1 MLLSVNNIL
10 NNYNSFTFDLEKI
23 GKEMMMVSVSEK
35 NKSKVIPCYWRLK
48 FENNCPPLEI
58 GISPYSGDVINITC
72 FITSDDFRHINLNF
86 SVVSDK
92 SIQVDTRIFSKA
104 NDFNDND
111 GTVKFFLEGKNLFC
125 VFGDGSCNC
134 KVVVK
139 GQIGFIVDDMDKMIG
154 FALYDLSQYQIS
166 MINSLK

>member
-1 MLLSVNNIL
+1 M
-10 NNYNSFTFDLEKI
+10 
-23 GKEMMMVSVSEK
+23 
-35 NKSKVIPCYWRLK
+35 K

-111 GTVKFFLEGKNLFC
+111 GTVKFFWRAKIYFVYLVMVHAIVKLWL
-125 VFGDGSCNC
+125 
-134 KVVVK
+134 KVRL
-139 GQIGFIVDDMDKMIG
+139 
-154 FALYDLSQYQIS
+154 AL
-166 MINSLK
+166 

>member
-104 NDFNDND
+104 NDFNE
-111 GTVKFFLEGKNLFC
+111 L
-125 VFGDGSCNC
+125 
-134 KVVVK
+134 
-139 GQIGFIVDDMDKMIG
+139 
-154 FALYDLSQYQIS
+154 
-166 MINSLK
+166 